1 MGLLILGGA
10 QKSKCGM
17 LEGTG
22 KFCWQKNKMK
32 ALVCAGFICNNA
44 VGDGTY
50 YVFSEVLFKEKLFPK
65 AGTVNWEHKGY

>member
-22 KFCWQKNKMK
+22 KILLTKNKMK

-44 VGDGTY
+44 VGDGTILR
-50 YVFSEVLFKEKLFPK
+50 FSVKFF
-65 AGTVNWEHKGY
+65 